1 MCWDECIDRLLV
13 LDPRPLIPPM
23 SPLVH
28 VDVLPVVDVDTLAL
42 LPLASL
48 LLLAPPS
55 MKRIFSIRFNI
66 SSARAS
72 LPSSLFPPIEKS
84 ASLLSCRWHRA
95 VVALSLPRRWPLME
109 SSSRDSRKRV
119 GLSSSGQSSGWMR
132 RELGDGDGDDDGDED
147 QTSAYSSAGNKL
159 AIRDLEA
166 AEAVIVLWRRLP
178 ALLAHPTSCSAP
190 QVYALHARDRELLL
204 FAWQVANRT
213 ADDAAPCA
221 VLVLVLDCRA
231 DDDQLAHV
239 LVGSALRFAAILLG
253 MMARDAMIRCDML
266 CCVSS

>member
-1 MCWDECIDRLLV
+1 
-13 LDPRPLIPPM
+13 
-23 SPLVH
+23 
-28 VDVLPVVDVDTLAL
+28 
-42 LPLASL
+42 
-48 LLLAPPS
+48 
-55 MKRIFSIRFNI
+55 MKRIFSIRINI
-66 SSARAS
+66 SSALLA
-72 LPSSLFPPIEKS
+72 LPSSLLPPIDVS

-95 VVALSLPRRWPLME
+95 VVALSLPRRMPLME

-119 GLSSSGQSSGWMR
+119 GL
-132 RELGDGDGDDDGDED
+132 DGDDDGDED

-178 ALLAHPTSCSAP
+178 VLLLLLVLVHPSSCSAP
-190 QVYALHARDRELLL
+190 QVYALHARDRGLLL
-204 FAWQVANRT
+204 FVLQVANRT

-231 DDDQLAHV
+231 DDDQLLAQHVLV
-239 LVGSALRFAAILLG
+239 LVGSALGFVAILLG
-253 MMARDAMIRCDML
+253 AMARDTMIRCDML

>member
-1 MCWDECIDRLLV
+1 MCWDECIDLLLV

-28 VDVLPVVDVDTLAL
+28 ADVDVDTLAL

-48 LLLAPPS
+48 PLLAPPS

-66 SSARAS
+66 SPALAA
-72 LPSSLFPPIEKS
+72 LPSSLLPPIDVS
-84 ASLLSCRWHRA
+84 ASLFSCRWHRA
-95 VVALSLPRRWPLME
+95 VVALSLPRRMLLME

-132 RELGDGDGDDDGDED
+132 RELGDGDDDGDED

-166 AEAVIVLWRRLP
+166 AEAVIVLWRRLHVP
-178 ALLAHPTSCSAP
+178 VLPIVVHPSSCSAP
-190 QVYALHARDRELLL
+190 QV
-204 FAWQVANRT
+204 
-213 ADDAAPCA
+213 
-221 VLVLVLDCRA
+221 
-231 DDDQLAHV
+231 
-239 LVGSALRFAAILLG
+239 
-253 MMARDAMIRCDML
+253 
-266 CCVSS
+266 